1 MIRISV
7 DVDDSGFAERMS
19 AMALRAQ
26 DLRIPLTE
34 AAEKV
39 KTASRVNFL
48 SQGGTSGGWSPLE
61 PEYGAWKAANYGPL
75 PILVRTGAL
84 AESIV
89 GRGAPID
96 VDAHSMTVSL
106 PNIKYAKF
114 HQYGTEH
121 MAARPIVITPPGF
134 ALMVANDIGDY
145 IFGLG
150 N

>member
-84 AESIV
+84 A
-89 GRGAPID
+89 PIERW
-96 VDAHSMTVSL
+96 L
-106 PNIKYAKF
+106 
-114 HQYGTEH
+114 G
-121 MAARPIVITPPGF
+121 GF
-134 ALMVANDIGDY
+134 A
-145 IFGLG
+145 GLG
-150 N
+150 LQEVLLPDLGGDAELRVERRR